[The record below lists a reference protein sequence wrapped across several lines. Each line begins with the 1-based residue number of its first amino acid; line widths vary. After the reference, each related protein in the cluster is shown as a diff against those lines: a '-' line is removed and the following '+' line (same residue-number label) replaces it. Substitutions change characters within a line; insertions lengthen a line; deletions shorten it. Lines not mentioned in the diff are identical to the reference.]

1 MRIISGIFRG
11 RTLKVPDTKF
21 TRPTTDR
28 VRETLF
34 NLLNNRIDF
43 EGIKVLDI
51 YAGSGSLGLECISR
65 GASEV
70 HFIEK
75 NFPIYKI
82 LESNIKSMNSGFAY
96 KIFKMEAL
104 RFSTISTHPV
114 YDLILADPPFFKDD
128 IHQVV
133 KNLLKNNFLS
143 PGGILVVERSIQTMD
158 KDVKSFELEPFK
170 RIGDTLLYQF
180 GTDAPDTE
188 EVSDIEE

>member
-1 MRIISGIFRG
+1 MRIISGILKG
-11 RTLKVPDTKF
+11 RTLKVPSTKF

-34 NLLNNRIDF
+34 NLLNNQIDF

-51 YAGSGSLGLECISR
+51 YAGSGSLGLECFSR

-75 NFPIYKI
+75 NFPIYKV
-82 LESNIKSMNSGFAY
+82 LQSNIDSLNYEINY

-104 RFSTISTHPV
+104 RFSTMSNHET

-128 IHQVV
+128 IHIVAG
-133 KNLLKNNFLS
+133 NLLKNNFLNKE
-143 PGGILVVERSIQTMD
+143 GILIIERSVQTRE
-158 KDVKSFELEPFK
+158 KDIEGFGIEPFK
-170 RIGDTLLYQF
+170 KIGDTFLYSF
-180 GTDAPDTE
+180 VKE
-188 EVSDIEE
+188 